1 MFGFNFFDRKTL
13 YIIIG
18 ILALLSLAS
27 YGIEGIFDL
36 ILSVP
41 AVLIAITVHECG
53 HAIAAYKLGDDTA
66 YRQGRISLNP
76 LDHIDPLGL
85 AMLLFAHI
93 GWGRPVQV
101 DPRNYNRNISVEK
114 ADAIVSFAGPLMNF
128 ITALIFALIY
138 CAIFKFA
145 GAGFIFSEIGS
156 SIIIPIVI
164 YVITLNIGVNYK
176 SLLITG
182 PNTGGKTVTL
192 KTVGLLTCM
201 ACSGLHIPAK
211 KTSSICVFNK
221 IFADIG
227 DEQSIADSL
236 STFSAHMKNIV
247 EIVKNADEKT
257 LILVDELGSGT
268 DPVEGQAL
276 AISILE
282 ELYKR
287 GCITIATTHYQ
298 ELKKYAMTESGFEN
312 ASVEFDIQTLTP
324 TYKLLVGVPGK
335 SNAFEISKKL
345 GLKEE
350 IIKNAQ
356 NRAKKV

>member
-93 GWGRPVQV
+93 GWGKPVQV

-145 GAGFIFSEIGS
+145 GAGFIFSKIGS

-164 YVITLNIGVNYK
+164 YVITLNIGLGVFNLIPLPPLDGSKIFLPILPYNAK
-176 SLLITG
+176 TWFIEHEQIFYFVFLIIWITG
-182 PNTGGKTVTL
+182 IAGQLISPIIGKITQWIL
-192 KTVGLLTCM
+192 G
-201 ACSGLHIPAK
+201 
-211 KTSSICVFNK
+211 
-221 IFADIG
+221 
-227 DEQSIADSL
+227 IA
-236 STFSAHMKNIV
+236 
-247 EIVKNADEKT
+247 
-257 LILVDELGSGT
+257 
-268 DPVEGQAL
+268 
-276 AISILE
+276 
-282 ELYKR
+282 
-287 GCITIATTHYQ
+287 ITI
-298 ELKKYAMTESGFEN
+298 F
-312 ASVEFDIQTLTP
+312 
-324 TYKLLVGVPGK
+324 
-335 SNAFEISKKL
+335 
-345 GLKEE
+345 GL
-350 IIKNAQ
+350 
-356 NRAKKV
+356 